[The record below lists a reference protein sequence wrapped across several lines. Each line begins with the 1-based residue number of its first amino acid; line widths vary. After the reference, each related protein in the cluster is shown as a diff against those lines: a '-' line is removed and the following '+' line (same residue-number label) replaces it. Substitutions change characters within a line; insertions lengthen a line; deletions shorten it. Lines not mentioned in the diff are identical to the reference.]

1 MERKGTWAKLSRTVS
16 FPPQTNQGHLTQRK
30 SLDFHL
36 GLRIRYSDSMGSSL
50 ASFMSEPPSLE
61 FGILQSH
68 ACWFLH
74 CSWEE
79 KPWVHKER
87 FTHCSQSVLLKFQ
100 ILKAKIISPSTSVT
114 EKRKSNTNIQKSSP
128 FQAWWHIPFILA
140 LKRQKQAGL

>member
-36 GLRIRYSDSMGSSL
+36 GLRIRCGGSMGSSL
-50 ASFMSEPPSLE
+50 ASFMNEPPSLE

-74 CSWEE
+74 CFWEE

-100 ILKAKIISPSTSVT
+100 ILKTKITSPSISVT
-114 EKRKSNTNIQKSSP
+114 EKRKSNTNIQKSSS